1 MLEVEKSVY
10 FHGIECIVG
19 GNIALDHT
27 TLHNIIFKE
36 EADAQLDIEHR
47 PVGADTYF
55 ASQLQCW

>member
-1 MLEVEKSVY
+1 MESNILLEAM
-10 FHGIECIVG
+10 F
-19 GNIALDHT
+19 IALDHT